1 MIYPANFEQKVGFD
15 RLREQVA
22 ALCTIRGGRERL
34 CAEQFSTSQADVE
47 RRLALADEMRR
58 LLEME
63 RDFPDDEWHG
73 IKRFPF
79 RPWQTSVPLAF

>member
-47 RRLALADEMRR
+47 RRLALADEMEQETGSVCGVCMGRTARR
-58 LLEME
+58 IRAALVVVEE
-63 RDFPDDEWHG
+63 
-73 IKRFPF
+73 
-79 RPWQTSVPLAF
+79 